1 LFLGNDFP
9 IPERFVGNAVGTSGL
24 SLSKTAHN
32 SNYWCRS
39 VVWTTDTGHRSV
51 RRQQALPRGLV
62 VSNADEELKRDL
74 ECLRLASDFIQ
85 LSRDTLDPD
94 LQAHCV
100 RMANYWSDR
109 ADRDADEPDN
119 PG

>member
-1 LFLGNDFP
+1 
-9 IPERFVGNAVGTSGL
+9 
-24 SLSKTAHN
+24 
-32 SNYWCRS
+32 
-39 VVWTTDTGHRSV
+39 V
-51 RRQQALPRGLV
+51 RRQQAVPRGLV

-85 LSRDTLDPD
+85 LSRDTLDSD

-109 ADRDADEPDN
+109 ADRNADEPDN
-119 PG
+119 LG